1 MTIPK
6 KQGAGPPKVL
16 SQKYRFLLQW
26 WGIDMMKIV
35 VVAWFGPYRRGA
47 GLVNEIINRAL
58 ALSSQP
64 LDLRGA
70 VQGGLI
76 DISRAYDL
84 DMTKLTVLRKMG
96 LRH

>member
-1 MTIPK
+1 
-6 KQGAGPPKVL
+6 
-16 SQKYRFLLQW
+16 
-26 WGIDMMKIV
+26 MMKIV
-35 VVAWFGPYRRGA
+35 VVAWFGPHRRGA

-64 LDLRGA
+64 L
-70 VQGGLI
+70 I

-84 DMTKLTVLRKMG
+84 DMTKLTVLRMMG